1 MPPKFELVE
10 ASFGKDTQNEIRHF
24 LHSQLEWLIT
34 AHRQLHDVNIP
45 LWRRL
50 YHGIPAEKTKNF
62 PFPNCANTVVQ
73 VVGETVDSMV
83 ARVMGLVYATHPL
96 WVFQNYIKGASMD
109 EEITDVAPF
118 VKARKINYPIILNGS
133 ERAPTGWPVPGLPSA
148 FLVGRDGKIL
158 ARYFGSKSITKL
170 TADVKAALA
179 R

>member
-1 MPPKFELVE
+1 MKNLFRALAVIVLIGASACGPAADLAAPLSGKSLDGKVLSLADYKGKVVLVDFWATWCDPCREEIPDLIKLQESLTPKDFVIL
-10 ASFGKDTQNEIRHF
+10 
-24 LHSQLEWLIT
+24 
-34 AHRQLHDVNIP
+34 
-45 LWRRL
+45 
-50 YHGIPAEKTKNF
+50 
-62 PFPNCANTVVQ
+62 
-73 VVGETVDSMV
+73 
-83 ARVMGLVYATHPL
+83 
-96 WVFQNYIKGASMD
+96 GASMD